1 MKIGTYGF
9 AGLVPDKRKNNGV
22 VDTDEEVLSLLE
34 GFAESDKLKEILSHF
49 ALLSQVPVVISVTD
63 ITAMTGAQL
72 DALRCCDCVIKKT
85 GDLNHAYRVSFKNE
99 TGICLTYVDAS
110 VVETVSYDK
119 IEGVWTYNS
128 TDVTHIS
135 E

>member
-1 MKIGTYGF
+1 MNKVYGYVE
-9 AGLVPDKRKNNGV
+9 LENDKRKNNGV
-22 VDTDEEVLSLLE
+22 VDTPDEVVNMME
-34 GFAESDKLKEILSHF
+34 GFSESDKLKEILSRY
-49 ALLSQVPVVISVTD
+49 ALLTQVPIVITVTD

-85 GDLNHAYRVSFKNE
+85 GDLNHAYKVSFKNE

-119 IEGVWTYNS
+119 IEGTWTYNS
-128 TDVTHIS
+128 TDVTHIA

>member
-1 MKIGTYGF
+1 MNKVYGYVE
-9 AGLVPDKRKNNGV
+9 LENDKRKNNGV
-22 VDTDEEVLSLLE
+22 VDTSDEVVNMME
-34 GFAESDKLKEILSHF
+34 GFSESDKLKEILSRY
-49 ALLSQVPVVISVTD
+49 ALLTQVPIVITVTD

-85 GDLNHAYRVSFKNE
+85 GDLNHAYKVSFKNE
-99 TGICLTYVDAS
+99 TGIRLTYVDAS

-119 IEGVWTYNS
+119 IEGTWTYNS
-128 TDVTHIS
+128 TDVTHIA

>member
-1 MKIGTYGF
+1 MNKVYGYVE
-9 AGLVPDKRKNNGV
+9 LENDKRKNNGV
-22 VDTDEEVLSLLE
+22 VDTSGEVVNMME
-34 GFAESDKLKEILSHF
+34 GFSESDKLKEILSRY
-49 ALLSQVPVVISVTD
+49 ALLNQVPIVISVTD

-85 GDLNHAYRVSFKNE
+85 GDLNHAYKVSFKNE

-119 IEGVWTYNS
+119 IEGTWTYNS
-128 TDVTHIS
+128 TDVTHIA